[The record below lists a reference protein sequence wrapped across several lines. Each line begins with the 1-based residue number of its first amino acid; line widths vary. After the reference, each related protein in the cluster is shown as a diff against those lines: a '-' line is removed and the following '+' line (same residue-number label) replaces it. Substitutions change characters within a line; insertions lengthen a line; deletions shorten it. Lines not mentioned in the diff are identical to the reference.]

1 MTKIIKICVVFI
13 AAISIFLTG
22 CGDKEKTEVRSAK
35 DLEHAVIGVQLGT
48 ISDIYV
54 TDLIKDKP
62 EASIKR
68 FIGNQDAI
76 KAVLRGDVDCLVLDY
91 EPAKA
96 FAKQHDN
103 LRVLSEPF
111 TKDNYAAM
119 VAKGNTH
126 LLGKVNEAIDELE
139 KNGSLKKIID
149 SYING
154 DTEVYHYI
162 PKTQKGRELIVATD
176 AAFPPYEYNENG
188 RIVGIDIEIAK
199 AVADHMGM
207 VVKIVDM
214 EFDSIITAV
223 ATHQVDIAISGLSV
237 TEERKKKVDFSR
249 DYVENTQG
257 ILVREGPVQNT
268 EEFD

>member
-62 EASIKR
+62 NASIKR
-68 FIGNQDAI
+68 FIANPDAI

-96 FAKQHDN
+96 FAKQHSN
-103 LRVLSEPF
+103 LRVLNEPF
-111 TKDNYAAM
+111 AKDFYAAM
-119 VAKGNTH
+119 VAKGNRN
-126 LLGKVNEAIDELE
+126 LLTKVNEVIDELE
-139 KNGSLKKIID
+139 KDGSLKKIID

-154 DTEVYHYI
+154 DTEVYQYI
-162 PKTQKGRELIVATD
+162 PKTITGRELVVATD
-176 AAFPPYEYNENG
+176 ASFPPYEYRENG
-188 RIVGIDIEIAK
+188 KIVGIDIEIAK
-199 AVADHMGM
+199 AIADHMGM
-207 VVKIVDM
+207 VVKIEDM

-223 ATHQVDIAISGLSV
+223 VTHKVDIAISGLSV
-237 TEERKKKVDFSR
+237 TEERKEKVDFSR
-249 DYVENTQG
+249 EYVENTQS
-257 ILVREGPVQNT
+257 ILVRDGPVDPKI
-268 EEFD
+268 FD